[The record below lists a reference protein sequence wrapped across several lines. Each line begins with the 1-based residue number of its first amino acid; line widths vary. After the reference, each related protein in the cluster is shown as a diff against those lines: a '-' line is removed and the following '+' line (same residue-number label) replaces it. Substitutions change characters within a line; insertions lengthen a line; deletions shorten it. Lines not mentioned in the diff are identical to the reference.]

1 MADEHVLIMAMKGGS
16 HDAFNQLYGLYAGRL
31 FVFCQRVTKNTA
43 LAEDI
48 VQEAFIALWENRQ
61 SIRNEQSV
69 SSLLFLMAKG
79 RAINGL
85 RKTLNAETYL
95 KYVQTQRAE
104 ATSADKQLM
113 YEDFLS
119 VIDSALSH
127 LNPTQQKVIRL
138 SKIENMR
145 IRDIAEQLGL
155 SEQTVK
161 NSLSTGMKQLRN
173 IMKKDYGLVLLY
185 LVNYWL

>member
-1 MADEHVLIMAMKGGS
+1 MADEHVLITAMKGGS

-95 KYVQTQRAE
+95 KYVQTQHAE